1 MFLQSLWS
9 QNQSP
14 PERYHAVLNLQ
25 FVFHFF
31 LLSLL
36 GYFFI
41 SVTIQIFFHLVPRR
55 HSFFR
60 NFQYVI
66 FNWDTT
72 HFDTF
77 LQFWIIRLDKIFLC
91 LYRLFCIWFPQKM
104 TSMKPLMGSFFIANL
119 YPYIT
124 LIWWIVL
131 WTYVLPLSFTCV
143 FLDHLSSLGKKDLK
157 FAWFIFNLI
166 MCSFIDS
173 PKWDCDAFQRNNMCL
188 FHH

>member
-1 MFLQSLWS
+1 MISKSISPRTLSCSVESSICFPFLLTFLIRILFYFSNHTNFFSSCSKKTLFFQELPVCHF
-9 QNQSP
+9 QL
-14 PERYHAVLNLQ
+14 RYNSFWYISSVSDHQARQ
-25 FVFHFF
+25 D
-31 LLSLL
+31 LSLL
-36 GYFFI
+36 VQAI
-41 SVTIQIFFHLVPRR
+41 LHL
-55 HSFFR
+55 
-60 NFQYVI
+60 
-66 FNWDTT
+66 
-72 HFDTF
+72 
-77 LQFWIIRLDKIFLC
+77 
-91 LYRLFCIWFPQKM
+91 FPQKM

-166 MCSFIDS
+166 MYSFIDS